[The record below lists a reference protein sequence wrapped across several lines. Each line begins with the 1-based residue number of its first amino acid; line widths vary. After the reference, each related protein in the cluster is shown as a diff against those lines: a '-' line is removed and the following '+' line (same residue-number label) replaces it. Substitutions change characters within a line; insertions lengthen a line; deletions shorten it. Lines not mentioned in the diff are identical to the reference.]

1 MKKIKKI
8 YKNKIIKLFNLIKKE
23 INGKI
28 EIKVLINKELHI
40 NIKNQKIENIEFK
53 KKNIIKINVYYKKH
67 KCGVIINNF
76 KKKIILDCIKYI
88 KNIIKYT
95 PKDKYELPNLEIFKK
110 KYEKNLGI
118 NFNDD
123 ISIKEMINISKNIE
137 KNSIN
142 INKKFQSDGTCFA
155 KKKILFLI
163 YNNNKIL
170 KYYTNKYYIIIHNL
184 IIKYNKI
191 MEQDTNYIC
200 SHKLSDIITKYHFI
214 SKNLTK
220 KMLKKIKQK
229 KIKTQKTSAIFAY
242 ESKTEIFKWLI
253 SSINGNNIYNKT
265 SWIYKKKNKNILP
278 KWMNIIENPH
288 IYKGI
293 GTKPFDLNGLNTRKY
308 YVIKNGKL
316 KNLILNLYYSKKLNK
331 KNTCNAG
338 GIHNWIF
345 YNRKKQI
352 NFKKLIKIM
361 NNGIIIDKL
370 LGQGINISNGFYSNG
385 ISGWLVK
392 KKKIKFY
399 FNEATISGNIE
410 NLYKNII
417 YMSNDINIYSDIRSG
432 SILIKNIQ
440 ITGK

>member
-1 MKKIKKI
+1 MNKTKKK
-8 YKNKIIKLFNLIKKE
+8 YKNKIIKLFNLIKKK
-23 INGKI
+23 INGNI
-28 EIKVLINKELHI
+28 EIKVLINKES
-40 NIKNQKIENIEFK
+40 NVDIKNKKIENIEFK
-53 KKNIIKINVYYKKH
+53 KNNIIKINVYYKKH

-76 KKKIILDCIKYI
+76 KKKIVLECIKYI
-88 KNIIKYT
+88 KNTIKYT
-95 PKDKYELPNLEIFKK
+95 PKDKYKLPNIKTFKQ

-118 NFNDD
+118 NFKDN

-142 INKKFQSDGTCFA
+142 INKKIKSNGTSFI
-155 KKKILFLI
+155 KKKTIFFI
-163 YNNNKIL
+163 YNDNKIL
-170 KYYTNKYYIIIHNL
+170 KYYINKYYIIIHNL
-184 IIKYNKI
+184 IIKYKNI
-191 MEQDTNYIC
+191 MEQDTDYIC

-220 KMLKKIKQK
+220 KILKKIKQK
-229 KIKTQKTSAIFAY
+229 EIKTQITSVIFSY
-242 ESKTEIFKWLI
+242 ESKIEIFKWLI

-265 SWIYKKKNKNILP
+265 SWLYKKKNKKILP
-278 KWMNIIENPH
+278 KWIDIIENPY

-293 GTKPFDLNGLNTRKY
+293 GTKPFDLNGLNTKKY
-308 YVIKNGKL
+308 YIIKKGIL
-316 KNLILNLYYSKKLNK
+316 KNWILDLYYSKKLNE
-331 KNTCNAG
+331 KNTCNSG

-352 NFKKLIKIM
+352 NFKELIKIM

-370 LGQGINISNGFYSNG
+370 IGQGVNINNGFYSKG
-385 ISGWLVK
+385 ISGWFIK

-399 FNEATISGNIE
+399 FNEATISGNMK

-417 YMSNDINIYSDIRSG
+417 YMSNDINIYSNIRSG
-432 SILIKNIQ
+432 SILVKNIQ